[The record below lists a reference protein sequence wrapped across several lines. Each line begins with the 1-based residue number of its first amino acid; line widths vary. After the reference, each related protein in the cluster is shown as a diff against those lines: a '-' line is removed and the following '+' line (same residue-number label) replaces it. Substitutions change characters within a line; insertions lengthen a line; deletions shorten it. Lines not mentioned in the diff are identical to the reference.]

1 MKYLLGILL
10 LIFTACGGD
19 RNIETKKDEVLKVAL
34 ANKPRSF
41 DPQKNTDSST
51 LAVTKQIYNNLFS
64 LGENGEITLEECAA
78 ISGKIDEDV
87 DKLIEQRFFLEVSS
101 PGIERPLKKIEDFIR
116 FKGEKIKVSLK
127 HKINDKKSFEGII
140 TECKDNIIFLEIEEE
155 NIVEI
160 PFSEVKKANI
170 IYEFD
175 EI

>member
-1 MKYLLGILL
+1 MEKLDTQQKIIEKIEKIVTPVVNEMGLSLVDIEYMQD
-10 LIFTACGGD
+10 GGYWYV
-19 RNIETKKDEVLKVAL
+19 R
-34 ANKPRSF
+34 
-41 DPQKNTDSST
+41 
-51 LAVTKQIYNNLFS
+51 IYVENL
-64 LGENGEITLEECAA
+64 NGEITLEECAA

>member
-1 MKYLLGILL
+1 MEKLDNQQKIIEKIEKIVTPVVNEMGLSLVDIEYMQD
-10 LIFTACGGD
+10 GGYWYV
-19 RNIETKKDEVLKVAL
+19 R
-34 ANKPRSF
+34 
-41 DPQKNTDSST
+41 
-51 LAVTKQIYNNLFS
+51 IYVENL
-64 LGENGEITLEECAA
+64 NGEITLEECAA
-78 ISGKIDEDV
+78 ISGKIDEDI

>member
-1 MKYLLGILL
+1 MEKLDNQQKIIEKIEKIVTPVVNEMGLSLVDIEYMQD
-10 LIFTACGGD
+10 GGYWYV
-19 RNIETKKDEVLKVAL
+19 R
-34 ANKPRSF
+34 
-41 DPQKNTDSST
+41 
-51 LAVTKQIYNNLFS
+51 IYVENL
-64 LGENGEITLEECAA
+64 NGEITLEECAA

-160 PFSEVKKANI
+160 LFSEMKKANI

>member
-1 MKYLLGILL
+1 MEKLDNQQKIIEKIEKIVTPVVNEMGLSLVDIE
-10 LIFTACGGD
+10 CMQDGGYWYV
-19 RNIETKKDEVLKVAL
+19 R
-34 ANKPRSF
+34 
-41 DPQKNTDSST
+41 
-51 LAVTKQIYNNLFS
+51 IYVENL
-64 LGENGEITLEECAA
+64 NGEITLEECAA

>member
-1 MKYLLGILL
+1 MQD
-10 LIFTACGGD
+10 GGYWYV
-19 RNIETKKDEVLKVAL
+19 R
-34 ANKPRSF
+34 
-41 DPQKNTDSST
+41 
-51 LAVTKQIYNNLFS
+51 IYVENL
-64 LGENGEITLEECAA
+64 NGEITLEECAA

>member
-1 MKYLLGILL
+1 MEKLDNQQKIIEKIEKIVTPVVNEMGLSLVDIEYMQD
-10 LIFTACGGD
+10 GGYWYV
-19 RNIETKKDEVLKVAL
+19 R
-34 ANKPRSF
+34 
-41 DPQKNTDSST
+41 
-51 LAVTKQIYNNLFS
+51 IYVENL
-64 LGENGEITLEECAA
+64 NGEITLEECAA

-87 DKLIEQRFFLEVSS
+87 DKLIEQRFFL
-101 PGIERPLKKIEDFIR
+101 PLKKIEDFIR

>member
-1 MKYLLGILL
+1 MEKLDNQQKIIEKIEKIVTPVVNEMGLSLVDIEYMQD
-10 LIFTACGGD
+10 GGYWYV
-19 RNIETKKDEVLKVAL
+19 R
-34 ANKPRSF
+34 
-41 DPQKNTDSST
+41 
-51 LAVTKQIYNNLFS
+51 IYVENL
-64 LGENGEITLEECAA
+64 NGEITLEECAA

-140 TECKDNIIFLEIEEE
+140 TEYKDNIIFLEIEEE

-160 PFSEVKKANI
+160 LFSEVKKANI

>member
-1 MKYLLGILL
+1 MEKLDNQQKIIEKIEKIVTPVVNEMGLSLVDIEYMQD
-10 LIFTACGGD
+10 GGYWYV
-19 RNIETKKDEVLKVAL
+19 R
-34 ANKPRSF
+34 
-41 DPQKNTDSST
+41 
-51 LAVTKQIYNNLFS
+51 IYVENL
-64 LGENGEITLEECAA
+64 NGEITLEECAA

-140 TECKDNIIFLEIEEE
+140 TECKNNIIFLEIEEE

>member
-1 MKYLLGILL
+1 MEKLDNQQKIIEKIEKIVTPVVNEMGLSLVDIEYMQD
-10 LIFTACGGD
+10 GGYWYV
-19 RNIETKKDEVLKVAL
+19 R
-34 ANKPRSF
+34 
-41 DPQKNTDSST
+41 
-51 LAVTKQIYNNLFS
+51 IYVENL
-64 LGENGEITLEECAA
+64 NGEITLEECAA

>member
-1 MKYLLGILL
+1 MEKLDNQQKIIEKIEKIVTPVVNEMGLSLVDIEYMQD
-10 LIFTACGGD
+10 GGYWYV
-19 RNIETKKDEVLKVAL
+19 R
-34 ANKPRSF
+34 
-41 DPQKNTDSST
+41 
-51 LAVTKQIYNNLFS
+51 IYVENL
-64 LGENGEITLEECAA
+64 NGEITLEECAA

-160 PFSEVKKANI
+160 PFSEVKKANF

>member
-1 MKYLLGILL
+1 MEKLDNQQKIIEKIEKIVTPVVNEMGLSLVDIEYMQD
-10 LIFTACGGD
+10 GGYWYV
-19 RNIETKKDEVLKVAL
+19 R
-34 ANKPRSF
+34 
-41 DPQKNTDSST
+41 
-51 LAVTKQIYNNLFS
+51 IYVENL
-64 LGENGEITLEECAA
+64 NGEITLEECAA

-127 HKINDKKSFEGII
+127 HKINDKKSFKGII

>member
-1 MKYLLGILL
+1 MEKLDNQQKIIEKIEKIVTPVVNEMGLSLVDIEYMQD
-10 LIFTACGGD
+10 GGYWYV
-19 RNIETKKDEVLKVAL
+19 R
-34 ANKPRSF
+34 
-41 DPQKNTDSST
+41 
-51 LAVTKQIYNNLFS
+51 IYVENL
-64 LGENGEITLEECAA
+64 NGEITLEECAA

-87 DKLIEQRFFLEVSS
+87 DKVIEQRFFLEVSS

>member
-1 MKYLLGILL
+1 MEKLDNQQKIIEKIEKIVTPVVNEMGLSLVDIEYMQD
-10 LIFTACGGD
+10 GGYWYV
-19 RNIETKKDEVLKVAL
+19 R
-34 ANKPRSF
+34 
-41 DPQKNTDSST
+41 
-51 LAVTKQIYNNLFS
+51 IYVENL
-64 LGENGEITLEECAA
+64 NGEITLEECAA

-101 PGIERPLKKIEDFIR
+101 PGIERLLKKIEDFIR

-160 PFSEVKKANI
+160 PFLEVKKANI

>member
-1 MKYLLGILL
+1 MEKLDNQQKIIEKIEKIVTPVVNEMGLSLVDIEYMQD
-10 LIFTACGGD
+10 GGYWYV
-19 RNIETKKDEVLKVAL
+19 R
-34 ANKPRSF
+34 
-41 DPQKNTDSST
+41 
-51 LAVTKQIYNNLFS
+51 IYVENL
-64 LGENGEITLEECAA
+64 NGEITLEECAA

-155 NIVEI
+155 NIIEI
-160 PFSEVKKANI
+160 PFSEVRKANI

>member
-1 MKYLLGILL
+1 MEKLDNQQKIIEKIEKIVTPVVNEMGLSLVDIEYMQD
-10 LIFTACGGD
+10 GGYWYV
-19 RNIETKKDEVLKVAL
+19 R
-34 ANKPRSF
+34 
-41 DPQKNTDSST
+41 
-51 LAVTKQIYNNLFS
+51 IYVENL
-64 LGENGEITLEECAA
+64 NGEITLEECAA

-160 PFSEVKKANI
+160 PFQK
-170 IYEFD
+170 
-175 EI
+175 

>member
-1 MKYLLGILL
+1 MEKLDNQQKIIEKIEKIVTPVVNEMGLSIVDIEYMQD
-10 LIFTACGGD
+10 GGYWYV
-19 RNIETKKDEVLKVAL
+19 R
-34 ANKPRSF
+34 
-41 DPQKNTDSST
+41 
-51 LAVTKQIYNNLFS
+51 IYVENL
-64 LGENGEITLEECAA
+64 NGEITLEECAA
-78 ISGKIDEDV
+78 ISRKIDEDV

>member
-1 MKYLLGILL
+1 MEKLDNQQKIIEKIEKIVTPVVNEMGLSLVDIEYMQD
-10 LIFTACGGD
+10 GGYWYV
-19 RNIETKKDEVLKVAL
+19 R
-34 ANKPRSF
+34 
-41 DPQKNTDSST
+41 
-51 LAVTKQIYNNLFS
+51 IYVENL
-64 LGENGEITLEECAA
+64 NGEITLEECAA

-101 PGIERPLKKIEDFIR
+101 PGIERPLKKLEDFIR

-127 HKINDKKSFEGII
+127 HKINDKKNFEGII
-140 TECKDNIIFLEIEEE
+140 TECKDNTIFLEVEEE
-155 NIVEI
+155 NIMEI

>member
-1 MKYLLGILL
+1 MEKLDNQQKIIEKIEKIVTPVVNEMGLSLVDIEYMQD
-10 LIFTACGGD
+10 GGYWYV
-19 RNIETKKDEVLKVAL
+19 R
-34 ANKPRSF
+34 
-41 DPQKNTDSST
+41 
-51 LAVTKQIYNNLFS
+51 IYVENL
-64 LGENGEITLEECAA
+64 NGEITLEECAA

-175 EI
+175 EML

>member
-1 MKYLLGILL
+1 MEKLDNQQKIIEKIEKIVTPVVNEMGLSLVDIEYMQD
-10 LIFTACGGD
+10 GGYWYV
-19 RNIETKKDEVLKVAL
+19 R
-34 ANKPRSF
+34 
-41 DPQKNTDSST
+41 
-51 LAVTKQIYNNLFS
+51 IYVENL
-64 LGENGEITLEECAA
+64 NGEITLEECAA

-127 HKINDKKSFEGII
+127 HKINEKHKINDKKSFEGII

-155 NIVEI
+155 NIVEV

>member
-1 MKYLLGILL
+1 MEKLDNQQKIIEKIEKIVTPVVNEMGLSLVDIEYMQD
-10 LIFTACGGD
+10 GGYWYV
-19 RNIETKKDEVLKVAL
+19 R
-34 ANKPRSF
+34 
-41 DPQKNTDSST
+41 
-51 LAVTKQIYNNLFS
+51 IYVENL
-64 LGENGEITLEECAA
+64 NGEITLEECAA

-127 HKINDKKSFEGII
+127 HKINNKKSFEGII

>member
-1 MKYLLGILL
+1 MEKLDNQQKIIEKIEKIVTPVVNEMGLSLVDIEYMQD
-10 LIFTACGGD
+10 GGYWYV
-19 RNIETKKDEVLKVAL
+19 R
-34 ANKPRSF
+34 
-41 DPQKNTDSST
+41 
-51 LAVTKQIYNNLFS
+51 IYVENL
-64 LGENGEITLEECAA
+64 NGEITLEECAA

-116 FKGEKIKVSLK
+116 FKVEKIKVSLK

-160 PFSEVKKANI
+160 PFLEVKKANI

>member
-1 MKYLLGILL
+1 MEKLDNQQKIIEKIEKIVTPVVNEMGLSLVDIEYMQD
-10 LIFTACGGD
+10 GGYWYV
-19 RNIETKKDEVLKVAL
+19 R
-34 ANKPRSF
+34 
-41 DPQKNTDSST
+41 
-51 LAVTKQIYNNLFS
+51 IYVENL
-64 LGENGEITLEECAA
+64 NGEITLEECAA

-155 NIVEI
+155 
-160 PFSEVKKANI
+160 KKANI

>member
-1 MKYLLGILL
+1 MEKLDNQQKIIEKIEKIVTPVVNEMGLSLVDIEYMQD
-10 LIFTACGGD
+10 GGYWYV
-19 RNIETKKDEVLKVAL
+19 R
-34 ANKPRSF
+34 
-41 DPQKNTDSST
+41 
-51 LAVTKQIYNNLFS
+51 IYVENL
-64 LGENGEITLEECAA
+64 NGEITLEECAA

-116 FKGEKIKVSLK
+116 FKDEKIKVSLK

-155 NIVEI
+155 NIIEI
-160 PFSEVKKANI
+160 PFSEVKKAII